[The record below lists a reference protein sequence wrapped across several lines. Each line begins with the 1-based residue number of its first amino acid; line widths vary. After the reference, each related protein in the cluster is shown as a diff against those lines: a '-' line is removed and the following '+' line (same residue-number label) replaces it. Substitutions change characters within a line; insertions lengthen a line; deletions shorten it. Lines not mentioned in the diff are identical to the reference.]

1 MRSSLRWLDITDS
14 APFLHLSSIKYAWYD
29 LPLPNPHFRCSTDH
43 SLRLQWDSKGISAG
57 CQDIYTV
64 IPNSSATAQNPV
76 TCTNVTLPPPLQVD
90 AAVSSGAFSQYG
102 WVPQV
107 R

>member
-1 MRSSLRWLDITDS
+1 MVRPPS
-14 APFLHLSSIKYAWYD
+14 
-29 LPLPNPHFRCSTDH
+29 LPNPPQISVAAPMTHYGP
-43 SLRLQWDSKGISAG
+43 LQWDSKGISAG

-76 TCTNVTLPPPLQVD
+76 TCTNVTLPPLLQVD

>member
-1 MRSSLRWLDITDS
+1 MVRSPSLS
-14 APFLHLSSIKYAWYD
+14 
-29 LPLPNPHFRCSTDH
+29 RCGANH
-43 SLRLQWDSKGISAG
+43 SLRFQWDSKGISAG

-64 IPNSSATAQNPV
+64 VPNSSDTAKDPV

-90 AAVSSGAFSQYG
+90 AAVSNGAFSQYG

-107 R
+107 RW